1 MSDQN
6 TTFSSATLNAIPW
19 FVISKLLLFIAYF
32 VISII
37 TVKYLGSE
45 QYGVLVICKSISEIL
60 ILICTLGMTASFAR
74 FIPELALNKN
84 KAGIMRL
91 LSKAGLLQIIALI
104 FAFAGLMASQSVLEN
119 YFKTVFDQALVFTFL
134 LVIFEQFKFNVN
146 AVLTALFKAKWQAIF
161 STLNGIL
168 WVSFILIFLNHNAT
182 VSNALAA
189 PAFSYAL
196 VYLFAALLL
205 FRHLKQ
211 LNWRSPVQAIGNA
224 RVMKHSGS
232 ILLSTLFRMLMIKY
246 TELFFLGGMHDAET
260 VGMYDLAF
268 SLPLLVIAFIPSAI
282 QELFVSGFS
291 DAYCR
296 NPNCLPTLIRS
307 FYKLLILFCVPVA
320 IYGFMFADEIL
331 LDSYGWEFVGVSEL
345 ISIFCLMH
353 LLPLISAPLSMAIQA
368 KEKVMNMFPTLV
380 FQLSINIVLD
390 YLFIVELGMGVW
402 GAFLAVFLTFVVT
415 IPVRLWMVSKIL
427 GGTYFPIRFFTKILF
442 VTLTSAYLIEFCL
455 EPESTWLILGLSLV
469 YVIGIALLCSLFPIF
484 DESDIQDLNQISQH
498 KLQIIFTL
506 FTRLR
511 AKLLK
516 PILFLNLAHQE
527 TTQCQK

>member
-1 MSDQN
+1 MSEQN
-6 TTFSSATLNAIPW
+6 HTFSSAALNAVPW
-19 FVISKLLLFIAYF
+19 FVLSKLLLFIAYF

-60 ILICTLGMTASFAR
+60 ILVCTLGMTSSFTR

-91 LSKAGLLQIIALI
+91 LSKAGLLQIAALA
-104 FAFAGLMASQSVLEN
+104 FAFVGLMASQNILED
-119 YFKTVFDQALVFTFL
+119 YFKTAFDQALVFTFL
-134 LVIFEQFKFNVN
+134 LVVFEQFKFNIN

-161 STLNGIL
+161 STFNGIL
-168 WVSFILIFLNHNAT
+168 WMALILIFLSQNAS
-182 VSNALAA
+182 VSSALAA

-196 VYLFAALLL
+196 VYVFAAMVL
-205 FRHLKQ
+205 FRHLKN
-211 LNWRSPVQAIGNA
+211 LKWKSPAQAIGNA

-246 TELFFLGGMHDAET
+246 TELFFLGGMYDAET

-268 SLPLLVIAFIPSAI
+268 SLPLLVIAFIPSAV

-291 DAYCR
+291 EAYCK

-307 FYKLLILFCVPVA
+307 FYKVLILFCVPVA

-345 ISIFCLMH
+345 ISIFCLLH

-380 FQLSINIVLD
+380 FQLSVNIILG
-390 YLFIVELGMGVW
+390 YLLIVVFDQGVW
-402 GAFLAVFLTFVVT
+402 GAMLAVFLTFVLT
-415 IPVRLWMVSKIL
+415 IPVRLWMVAKII
-427 GGTYFPIRFFTKILF
+427 GGIYFPMRFFTRMLF
-442 VTLTSAYLIEFCL
+442 VSLTSAYAIELCL
-455 EPESTWLILGLSLV
+455 TPKATWLILAMTPAYLV
-469 YVIGIALLCSLFPIF
+469 GIVFLCSLFPIF
-484 DESDIQDLNQISQH
+484 EASDESDLNQISQH
-498 KLQIIFTL
+498 KLQVIFTL
-506 FTRLR
+506 FNKLR
-511 AKLLK
+511 AKLIKRDTVLDMSY
-516 PILFLNLAHQE
+516 QE
-527 TTQCQK
+527 TTSCQK